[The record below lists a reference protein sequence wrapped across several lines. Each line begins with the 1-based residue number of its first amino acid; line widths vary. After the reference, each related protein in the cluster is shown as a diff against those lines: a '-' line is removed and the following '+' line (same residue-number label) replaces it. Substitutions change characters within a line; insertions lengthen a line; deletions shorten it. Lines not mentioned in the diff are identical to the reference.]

1 MNVEWFTKSPKGV
14 VTIYKSYITL
24 NTAAA
29 NNFKNSFGTII
40 GYSSEEKTLVIKS
53 ITKEELSMG
62 LYKNIEVHPISI
74 KPSYGRISGRTI
86 INKLCEYYPIDFSE
100 NSLKKYECEWSKED
114 KTLTVFLER
123 RIS

>member
-1 MNVEWFTKSPKGV
+1 MADKK
-14 VTIYKSYITL
+14 K
-24 NTAAA
+24 TAPAA
-29 NNFKNSFGTII
+29 
-40 GYSSEEKTLVIKS
+40 VA
-53 ITKEELSMG
+53 TKEELSMG